1 MKPPCSA
8 TKTPNIQ
15 YTKFANLMN
24 YYYAIASY
32 LPVGS
37 APHMALPAGMCRNRD

>member
-24 YYYAIASY
+24 YYAIASY
-32 LPVGS
+32 LPIGS
-37 APHMALPAGMCRNRD
+37 APHTALPAGMCRNRD